1 MKKEELQKILEDIKS
16 KKIAVIGDFC
26 LDAYWFIDESKS
38 EISVETGC
46 MTRPVR
52 QQKYSLGGAGNVTN
66 NLAAMEVKDIRA
78 FGVLGP
84 DPFGPE
90 MVNLMKE
97 ARINTDNLLI
107 QKENWATHVYI
118 KPYVGENEQ
127 SRIDFGNYN
136 QLSEET
142 ADLLINRL
150 KNSVNEVDLII
161 INQQVLS
168 GIHTEYF
175 KKKLVEVINLFPEKI
190 FIADSRSYTDFYNG
204 AYRKMNDTEAS
215 LLCGIKRSPDEK
227 VPYSDII
234 NAAKTLYNRYQKPLF
249 ITRGSRGSLTVNESG
264 VHETLGLMIISKVDT
279 VGAGD
284 SYLAGAASALAAGYP
299 VEIAAELGSYVAG
312 VTVQKLFQTGTASPS
327 EILRIGQ
334 DPDHIYLPELAEDIR
349 QVRYLEGTEIEMI
362 REWPKDLHLKHVIF
376 DHDGT
381 ISTLREGWE
390 HIMAPMM
397 IKAILGEKFYSAGET
412 LYHKIE
418 SRVHEFIDKTTGIQ
432 TLMQMKI
439 LLDLIREFG
448 CVPEDQMLDE
458 FGYKKIY
465 NNDLMQ
471 IVNGREKKI
480 KSSELSAEDFTI
492 KNAVPFLTKLHN
504 AGIKLYLAS
513 GTDVEDVK
521 HEASVLGYDGL
532 FEGGIFGAVGDI
544 NKEAKKIVLDR
555 ILDMIGES
563 AGQIATIGD
572 GPVEIRETHKRGGIT
587 IGVASNELKRFGLNQ
602 IKRTRLIK
610 AGANI
615 IIPDFS
621 QSAELLCLLNI
632 KVNASS
638 KI

>member
-1 MKKEELQKILEDIKS
+1 
-16 KKIAVIGDFC
+16 
-26 LDAYWFIDESKS
+26 
-38 EISVETGC
+38 
-46 MTRPVR
+46 
-52 QQKYSLGGAGNVTN
+52 
-66 NLAAMEVKDIRA
+66 
-78 FGVLGP
+78 
-84 DPFGPE
+84 
-90 MVNLMKE
+90 
-97 ARINTDNLLI
+97 
-107 QKENWATHVYI
+107 
-118 KPYVGENEQ
+118 
-127 SRIDFGNYN
+127 
-136 QLSEET
+136 
-142 ADLLINRL
+142 
-150 KNSVNEVDLII
+150 
-161 INQQVLS
+161 
-168 GIHTEYF
+168 
-175 KKKLVEVINLFPEKI
+175 
-190 FIADSRSYTDFYNG
+190 
-204 AYRKMNDTEAS
+204 
-215 LLCGIKRSPDEK
+215 
-227 VPYSDII
+227 
-234 NAAKTLYNRYQKPLF
+234 
-249 ITRGSRGSLTVNESG
+249 
-264 VHETLGLMIISKVDT
+264 
-279 VGAGD
+279 
-284 SYLAGAASALAAGYP
+284 
-299 VEIAAELGSYVAG
+299 
-312 VTVQKLFQTGTASPS
+312 
-327 EILRIGQ
+327 
-334 DPDHIYLPELAEDIR
+334 
-349 QVRYLEGTEIEMI
+349 
-362 REWPKDLHLKHVIF
+362 
-376 DHDGT
+376 
-381 ISTLREGWE
+381 
-390 HIMAPMM
+390 MAPMM

-439 LLDLIREFG
+439 LLDVIREFG

-563 AGQIATIGD
+563 SGQIATIGD

-587 IGVASNELKRFGLNQ
+587 IGVASNELKRFGLNLV
-602 IKRTRLIK
+602 KRTRLIK

-632 KVNASS
+632 K
-638 KI
+638 